1 MTEDHNAK
9 SLSFAFTLMSSN
21 AEAFFLSIVTPL
33 ELEDQGA
40 LDSEDV
46 RELA

>member
-9 SLSFAFTLMSSN
+9 SLSFVFTLMSSN
-21 AEAFFLSIVTPL
+21 AEAFFSSIVTPL
-33 ELEDQGA
+33 KLKDQDA
-40 LDSEDV
+40 LHSEDV